1 MVGRMG
7 VPLQLETRGIYPLYT
22 LLINTR
28 NVEKKIRPKAIFF
41 GRIKKDCCTR
51 AESDIGVFLVD

>member
-1 MVGRMG
+1 MG